1 MADAPRYILAPYVP
15 TPHDVV
21 ERMLDLAQ
29 VANEDLV
36 YDLGCGDGRIPIAAA
51 QRCGARGYGVDIE
64 PYWVAEARANAK
76 RAGVADRVSFE
87 LQDALAIDL
96 SPATVLMLYLVE
108 WSTAKLQPSIVSTAR
123 VGTRIVSHTFNM
135 TGWAPTRVD
144 KFADAG
150 GTARTLYLW
159 VVDEALKA
167 RNPRPVGGAV
177 P

>member
-1 MADAPRYILAPYVP
+1 MVDAPRYILAPYVP
-15 TPHDVV
+15 TPPDVV

-64 PYWVAEARANAK
+64 PYWVAQACANAK
-76 RAGVADRVSFE
+76 QAGVADRVCFE
-87 LQDALAIDL
+87 LRDALAIDL

-108 WSTAKLQPSIVSTAR
+108 WSTAKLQPLIVSAAR
-123 VGTRIVSHTFNM
+123 VGTRIVSHSFNM
-135 TGWAPTRVD
+135 PGWAPTHVD
-144 KFADAG
+144 KFVDVG
-150 GTARTLYLW
+150 GTARKLYLW
-159 VVDEALKA
+159 VVHEELKA
-167 RNPRPVGGAV
+167 RNPRPADGAI